1 MTIALLIYLVVLVLI
16 AVRSARRVK
25 DIPDFFVARKGASA
39 KAVAGSLVA
48 TILGGSAVIGAVDSG
63 ARLGGAASWFMLTGA
78 LGLLALIPFASRA
91 YKHGKY
97 ALPDLVETLYGKGP
111 RFVASIVIPVA
122 WTGIVAAQIIAAAKL
137 LMTFT
142 PMSYTAAAITAATV
156 FTGYTLAGGQFSI
169 LRTDFFQACL
179 IIVGL
184 LVLAGFAIFSGDAAT
199 SGAQFTAGIQAAQA
213 TGAPPFPFHANFTP
227 FDLFLLILTYGTT
240 YTAGPDIFSRM
251 FCAKDVTTAK
261 KAIAGAA
268 CTLIPVAFI
277 IGFLAV
283 YGVGLG
289 EVQGARITAIA
300 NAVLPPALIPLFAL
314 ALLSVVLS
322 SADTTLLS
330 SSVIICRLF
339 GIGGD
344 KEMPGGSYRPSA
356 SRMTGHDSSGM
367 GMTEHD
373 SSGARMTGGYK
384 TAVDSIAPCGRSR
397 MTLGAL
403 AKARIIIFLNGIVAL
418 LLALMFT
425 DIIGTLLL
433 ALAVYA
439 GAFTVPILWG
449 LRGLKA
455 KPIFVAAAIIAGGTL
470 ALVGKLCPTLAFLPA
485 NLGSHTGDILMIAAF
500 VVNAAFLA
508 LGREK
513 NQNLA

>member
-1 MTIALLIYLVVLVLI
+1 MNIALIIYLVVLVLI

-78 LGLLALIPFASRA
+78 LGLIALIPFAGRA
-91 YKHGKY
+91 YSHGKY
-97 ALPDLVETLYGKGP
+97 ALPDLVENLYGKGP

-142 PMSYTAAAITAATV
+142 PMEYTTAAIVSAAV
-156 FTGYTLAGGQFSI
+156 FTGYTLAGGQLSI

-179 IIVGL
+179 IIAG
-184 LVLAGFAIFSGDAAT
+184 LVLVAGFALFGGAAAT
-199 SGAQFTAGIQAAQA
+199 SGAQLTATTQAAS
-213 TGAPPFPFHANFTP
+213 APPFPFHANFTP

-251 FCAKDVTTAK
+251 FCAKDVATAK

-268 CTLIPVAFI
+268 FTLIPVAFV

-283 YGVGLG
+283 YGVSLG

-300 NAVLPPALIPLFAL
+300 NAVLPPALLPLFAL

-339 GIGGD
+339 
-344 KEMPGGSYRPSA
+344 SYR
-356 SRMTGHDSSGM
+356 SSIL
-367 GMTEHD
+367 
-373 SSGARMTGGYK
+373 K
-384 TAVDSIAPCGRSR
+384 
-397 MTLGAL
+397 
-403 AKARIIIFLNGIVAL
+403 II
-418 LLALMFT
+418 
-425 DIIGTLLL
+425 
-433 ALAVYA
+433 
-439 GAFTVPILWG
+439 
-449 LRGLKA
+449 
-455 KPIFVAAAIIAGGTL
+455 
-470 ALVGKLCPTLAFLPA
+470 
-485 NLGSHTGDILMIAAF
+485 
-500 VVNAAFLA
+500 
-508 LGREK
+508 
-513 NQNLA
+513 

>member
-1 MTIALLIYLVVLVLI
+1 MTIALIVYLAVLI
-16 AVRSARRVK
+16 LIAIRSTRCVK

-63 ARLGGAASWFMLTGA
+63 VRLGGAASWFMLTGA

-91 YKHGKY
+91 YSHGKY
-97 ALPDLVETLYGKGP
+97 ALPDLVESLYGKGP

-142 PMSYTAAAITAATV
+142 PMEYTTAAIVAAAV
-156 FTGYTLAGGQFSI
+156 FTGYTLAGGQYSI

-179 IIVGL
+179 IIAGL
-184 LVLAGFAIFSGDAAT
+184 LVLAGFAFFSEASSGAAAT
-199 SGAQFTAGIQAAQA
+199 NATSAAI
-213 TGAPPFPFHANFTP
+213 APPFPFHGNFTP

-251 FCAKDVTTAK
+251 FCAKDVQTAK
-261 KAIAGAA
+261 KAIGIAA
-268 CTLIPVAFI
+268 VTLIPVAFV

-339 GIGGD
+339 GVGNG
-344 KEMPGGSYRPSA
+344 KEMPGQA
-356 SRMTGHDSSGM
+356 GHDNK
-367 GMTEHD
+367 H
-373 SSGARMTGGYK
+373 
-384 TAVDSIAPCGRSR
+384 P
-397 MTLGAL
+397 LAL
-403 AKARIIIFLNGIVAL
+403 ARIIIFLNGIVAL
-418 LLALMFT
+418 LLALVFN
-425 DIIGTLLL
+425 DIIATLLL

-449 LRGLKA
+449 LLGLNA
-455 KPIFVAAAIIAGGTL
+455 KPKFVAAAIVAGGAL
-470 ALVGKLCPTLAFLPA
+470 ALAGKLCPALPGA
-485 NLGSHTGDILMIAAF
+485 LGAHTGDILMIAAF
-500 VVNAAFLA
+500 VVNAAILA
-508 LGREK
+508 LGRVK
-513 NQNLA
+513 ADAA

>member
-1 MTIALLIYLVVLVLI
+1 MNIALIIYLVVLVLI

-63 ARLGGAASWFMLTGA
+63 TRLGGAASWFMLTGA

-91 YKHGKY
+91 YSHGKY
-97 ALPDLVETLYGKGP
+97 ALPDLVENLYGKGP
-111 RFVASIVIPVA
+111 RLVASIVIPVA

-142 PMSYTAAAITAATV
+142 PMSYTAAAITAAAV

-184 LVLAGFAIFSGDAAT
+184 LVLAGFALFADASQVTDITQTAGTLATAGASDAA
-199 SGAQFTAGIQAAQA
+199 SAVNI
-213 TGAPPFPFHANFTP
+213 PPFPFHANFTP

-251 FCAKDVTTAK
+251 FCAKDVATAK
-261 KAIAGAA
+261 KAIAAAA
-268 CTLIPVAFI
+268 CTLIPVAFV

-283 YGVGLG
+283 YGAGLG

-300 NAVLPPALIPLFAL
+300 NAVFPPALIPLFAL

-330 SSVIICRLF
+330 SSVIICGLL
-339 GIGGD
+339 GVGGD
-344 KEMPGGSYRPSA
+344 KSA
-356 SRMTGHDSSGM
+356 MDP
-367 GMTEHD
+367 
-373 SSGARMTGGYK
+373 
-384 TAVDSIAPCGRSR
+384 IACGSR
-397 MTLGAL
+397 MTLGPL
-403 AKARIIIFLNGIVAL
+403 AKARAIILLNGIVAL
-418 LLALMFT
+418 LIALVFT

-449 LRGLKA
+449 LLGLKA
-455 KPIFVAAAIIAGGTL
+455 KPKFVAAAIIAGGAL
-470 ALVGKLCPTLAFLPA
+470 ALAGKFCPALPGA
-485 NLGSHTGDILMIAAF
+485 LGAHTGDFLMVAAF
-500 VVNAAFLA
+500 IVNAIILA
-508 LGREK
+508 IGREK
-513 NQNLA
+513 KTN

>member
-1 MTIALLIYLVVLVLI
+1 MNIALIIYLVVLVVI
-16 AVRSARRVK
+16 AVRSALRVK

-91 YKHGKY
+91 YSHGKY

-111 RFVASIVIPVA
+111 RTVASIVIPIA

-142 PMSYTAAAITAATV
+142 PMEYTTAAIVSAAV
-156 FTGYTLAGGQFSI
+156 FTGYTLAGGQLSI

-179 IIVGL
+179 IIAGL
-184 LVLAGFAIFSGDAAT
+184 LVLAGFAYFGDAAT
-199 SGAQFTAGIQAAQA
+199 VAGVAGAATNAA
-213 TGAPPFPFHANFTP
+213 TSAPPFPFHANFTP

-251 FCAKDVTTAK
+251 FCAKDVATAK

-268 CTLIPVAFI
+268 CTLIPVAFV

-283 YGVGLG
+283 YGVSLG

-330 SSVIICRLF
+330 SSVIICRLL

-344 KEMPGGSYRPSA
+344 KSA
-356 SRMTGHDSSGM
+356 MDP
-367 GMTEHD
+367 
-373 SSGARMTGGYK
+373 
-384 TAVDSIAPCGRSR
+384 IACGSR
-397 MTLGAL
+397 MTLGQL
-403 AKARIIIFLNGIVAL
+403 TKARIVILLNGIVAL
-418 LLALMFT
+418 LLALVFT

-439 GAFTVPILWG
+439 GAFTVPVLWG
-449 LRGLKA
+449 LLGLKA
-455 KPIFVAAAIIAGGTL
+455 KPKFVAAAIVAGGAL
-470 ALVGKLCPTLAFLPA
+470 ALAGKFCPALPGA
-485 NLGSHTGDILMIAAF
+485 LGAHTGDFLMVAAF
-500 VVNAAFLA
+500 IVNAIILAF
-508 LGREK
+508 GREK
-513 NQNLA
+513 K

>member
-1 MTIALLIYLVVLVLI
+1 MNIALIVYLVFLILI
-16 AVRSARRVK
+16 AIRSTRCVK

-63 ARLGGAASWFMLTGA
+63 VRLGGAASWFMLTGA
-78 LGLLALIPFASRA
+78 LGLLALIPFAGRA
-91 YKHGKY
+91 YSHGKY
-97 ALPDLVETLYGKGP
+97 ALPDLVESLYGKGP

-142 PMSYTAAAITAATV
+142 PMEYTTAAIVAAAV
-156 FTGYTLAGGQFSI
+156 FTGYTLAGGQYSI
-169 LRTDFFQACL
+169 LRTDFFQASL
-179 IIVGL
+179 IIAGL
-184 LVLAGFAIFSGDAAT
+184 LVLAGFALFGGAT
-199 SGAQFTAGIQAAQA
+199 SEAA
-213 TGAPPFPFHANFTP
+213 APPFPFHANFTP

-251 FCAKDVTTAK
+251 FCAKDVRTAK
-261 KAIAGAA
+261 KAIGIAA
-268 CTLIPVAFI
+268 VTLIPVAFV

-283 YGVGLG
+283 YGVSLG

-330 SSVIICRLF
+330 SSVIICGLF
-339 GIGGD
+339 GVGGA
-344 KEMPGGSYRPSA
+344 SA
-356 SRMTGHDSSGM
+356 RH
-367 GMTEHD
+367 
-373 SSGARMTGGYK
+373 
-384 TAVDSIAPCGRSR
+384 P
-397 MTLGAL
+397 L

-418 LLALMFT
+418 LLALVFN
-425 DIIGTLLL
+425 DIIATLLL

-449 LRGLKA
+449 LLGLNA
-455 KPIFVAAAIIAGGTL
+455 KPKFVAAAIVAGGAL
-470 ALVGKLCPTLAFLPA
+470 ALAGKLCPALPGA
-485 NLGSHTGDILMIAAF
+485 LGAHTGDILMIAAF
-500 VVNAAFLA
+500 VVNAAILA
-508 LGREK
+508 LGMVK
-513 NQNLA
+513 K

>member
-1 MTIALLIYLVVLVLI
+1 MTIALIVYLAILILI
-16 AVRSARRVK
+16 AIRSTRCVR

-63 ARLGGAASWFMLTGA
+63 VRLGGAASWFMLTGA
-78 LGLLALIPFASRA
+78 LGLLALIPFSSRA
-91 YKHGKY
+91 YNHGKY
-97 ALPDLVETLYGKGP
+97 ALPDLVESLYGKGP

-142 PMSYTAAAITAATV
+142 PMEYTTAAIVAAAV
-156 FTGYTLAGGQFSI
+156 FTGYTLAGGQYSI

-179 IIVGL
+179 IIAGL
-184 LVLAGFAIFSGDAAT
+184 LLLAGFAFFGGTANGAAAT
-199 SGAQFTAGIQAAQA
+199 NATSAAV
-213 TGAPPFPFHANFTP
+213 APPFPFHGNFTP

-251 FCAKDVTTAK
+251 FCAKDVQTAK
-261 KAIAGAA
+261 KAIGIAA
-268 CTLIPVAFI
+268 VTLIPVAFV

-283 YGVGLG
+283 YGVSLG

-330 SSVIICRLF
+330 SSVIICGLF
-339 GIGGD
+339 GIGGA
-344 KEMPGGSYRPSA
+344 P
-356 SRMTGHDSSGM
+356 
-367 GMTEHD
+367 
-373 SSGARMTGGYK
+373 ARH
-384 TAVDSIAPCGRSR
+384 P
-397 MTLGAL
+397 L

-418 LLALMFT
+418 LLALVFN
-425 DIIGTLLL
+425 DIIATLLL

-449 LRGLKA
+449 LLGLNA
-455 KPIFVAAAIIAGGTL
+455 KPKFVAAAIVAGGAL
-470 ALVGKLCPTLAFLPA
+470 ALAGKLCPALPGTLGA
-485 NLGSHTGDILMIAAF
+485 HTGDILMIAAF
-500 VVNAAFLA
+500 VVNAMILA
-508 LGREK
+508 IGRVK
-513 NQNLA
+513 K

>member
-1 MTIALLIYLVVLVLI
+1 MNIALIIYLVVLVLI

-63 ARLGGAASWFMLTGA
+63 TRLGGAASWFMLTGA

-91 YKHGKY
+91 YSHGKY
-97 ALPDLVETLYGKGP
+97 ALPDLVENLYGKGP
-111 RFVASIVIPVA
+111 RLVASIVIPVA

-142 PMSYTAAAITAATV
+142 PMSYTAAAITAAAV

-184 LVLAGFAIFSGDAAT
+184 LVLAGFALFADASQVTDITQTAGTLATAGASDAA
-199 SGAQFTAGIQAAQA
+199 SAVNI
-213 TGAPPFPFHANFTP
+213 PPFPFHANFTP

-251 FCAKDVTTAK
+251 FCAKDVATAK
-261 KAIAGAA
+261 KAIAAAA
-268 CTLIPVAFI
+268 CTLIPVAFV

-283 YGVGLG
+283 YGAGLG

-300 NAVLPPALIPLFAL
+300 NAVFPPALIPLFAL

-330 SSVIICRLF
+330 SSVIICGLL
-339 GIGGD
+339 GVGGD
-344 KEMPGGSYRPSA
+344 KSA
-356 SRMTGHDSSGM
+356 MDP
-367 GMTEHD
+367 
-373 SSGARMTGGYK
+373 
-384 TAVDSIAPCGRSR
+384 IACGSR
-397 MTLGAL
+397 MTLGPL
-403 AKARIIIFLNGIVAL
+403 AKARVVILLNGIVAL
-418 LLALMFT
+418 LIALVFT

-449 LRGLKA
+449 LLGLKA
-455 KPIFVAAAIIAGGTL
+455 KPKFVAAAIIAGGAL
-470 ALVGKLCPTLAFLPA
+470 ALAGKFCPALPGA
-485 NLGSHTGDILMIAAF
+485 LGAHTGDFLMVAAF
-500 VVNAAFLA
+500 IVNAIILA
-508 LGREK
+508 IGREK
-513 NQNLA
+513 KTN

>member
-1 MTIALLIYLVVLVLI
+1 MTIALIVYLAVLI
-16 AVRSARRVK
+16 LIAIRSTRCVK

-63 ARLGGAASWFMLTGA
+63 VRLGGAASWFMLTGA

-91 YKHGKY
+91 YSHGKY
-97 ALPDLVETLYGKGP
+97 ALPDLVESLYGKGP

-142 PMSYTAAAITAATV
+142 PMEYTTAAIVAAAV
-156 FTGYTLAGGQFSI
+156 FTGYTLAGGQYSI

-184 LVLAGFAIFSGDAAT
+184 LVLAGFAIFGGAASEAAAT
-199 SGAQFTAGIQAAQA
+199 NTTSAAV
-213 TGAPPFPFHANFTP
+213 APPFPFHGNFTP

-251 FCAKDVTTAK
+251 FCAKDVQTAK
-261 KAIAGAA
+261 KAIGMAA
-268 CTLIPVAFI
+268 VTLIPVAFV

-283 YGVGLG
+283 YGVSLG

-330 SSVIICRLF
+330 SSVIICGLF
-339 GIGGD
+339 GVGGA
-344 KEMPGGSYRPSA
+344 SA
-356 SRMTGHDSSGM
+356 RH
-367 GMTEHD
+367 
-373 SSGARMTGGYK
+373 
-384 TAVDSIAPCGRSR
+384 P
-397 MTLGAL
+397 L

-418 LLALMFT
+418 LLALVFN
-425 DIIGTLLL
+425 DIIATLLL

-449 LRGLKA
+449 LLGLNA
-455 KPIFVAAAIIAGGTL
+455 KPKFVAAAIVAGGAL
-470 ALVGKLCPTLAFLPA
+470 ALAGKLCPALPGA
-485 NLGSHTGDILMIAAF
+485 LGAHTGDILMIAAF
-500 VVNAAFLA
+500 VVNAAILA
-508 LGREK
+508 LGK
-513 NQNLA
+513 VKK